1 MVTGNRKNNKAM
13 MEQEEK
19 NKFKINDMPL
29 NYDENVHGCRSS
41 KISSFYV
48 FLEKLS
54 SSSCMRWLII
64 VLLPVLIFLRYTV
77 DAVDYDLWWQMAHGK
92 YYITHHTLKMD
103 LSMFSWTPT
112 DPGWIYNTCLGSI
125 VIYLFYDFMGGFGLW
140 LMQWLIF
147 GGVFL
152 SFYLFLR
159 LLNQRLD
166 INSVTIIA
174 AVGIAC
180 SMASRFY
187 KPELFSLLIFCWT
200 VFIFFYIRIT
210 RRKLL
215 FYLYPLIF
223 VFWVN
228 LHGAFIVGL
237 VFLALAFTGEILNR
251 IFYKAQS
258 FSNVDLIHFG
268 IACLLSC
275 LVTLLNP
282 YSIDYLL
289 PVYKMI
295 VPDNSQLTQLHN
307 KSVMAYSILW
317 PYLKVKDISFFGGGL
332 TAWIMTIMIFS
343 ILSISVYEFIKK
355 KSCDFTLLI
364 ISIALYLKGMETIRA
379 SYFFPVAFFFIFFY
393 LLMHNLKLEKIP
405 GRATLYSLV
414 VFIFFFASIFYVH
427 VVRFVDNKWF
437 GIGIEGLAPVKE
449 VAFLKK
455 CKPEGPMFNDYTIGG
470 YLVWALYPDYR
481 VFIDPRGG
489 LYRNEVFSDYMQ
501 FTSKQVNLDDINR
514 FRQKYPF
521 KIAVLHYREM
531 PLIVNFL
538 ESGGEWHLVYFDK
551 HAAVLVHKSNLP
563 AVLSK
568 IRDIDLSPLRFR
580 EEKNPDTLLKVFDF
594 YVRLNPQAGRYIYNI
609 FKKNV
614 RDLNNQKQS
623 ALNNMDI
630 QIRLREKALQKKV
643 L

>member
-1 MVTGNRKNNKAM
+1 MLG
-13 MEQEEK
+13 QEENVKK
-19 NKFKINDMPL
+19 NSIETN
-29 NYDENVHGCRSS
+29 NIQASCEASVNNCSSS
-41 KISSFYV
+41 KSSSFSS
-48 FLEKLS
+48 FSGKLS
-54 SSSCMRWLII
+54 SSSFLKWLII
-64 VLLPVLIFLRYTV
+64 ALLPVLIFLRYTV
-77 DAVDYDLWWQMAHGK
+77 DAIDYDLWWQMAHGK

-103 LSMFSWTPT
+103 LSVFSWTPT
-112 DPGWIYNTCLGSI
+112 DPTWIYNTCLGSI
-125 VIYLFYDFMGGFGLW
+125 IVYLFYNFMGGFGLW
-140 LMQWLIF
+140 LMQWFIF

-152 SFYLFLR
+152 AFYLFLR

-166 INSVTIIA
+166 INSITIIA

-180 SMASRFY
+180 SMACRFY

-200 VFIFFYIRIT
+200 VFIFFYIKIS
-210 RRKLL
+210 RRKPL

-228 LHGAFIVGL
+228 VHGAFIVGL
-237 VFLALAFTGEILNR
+237 VFLALAFSGEILNR
-251 IFYKAQS
+251 IFYRAQS
-258 FSNVDLIHFG
+258 FSDVDLMHFG
-268 IACLLSC
+268 IACILSC
-275 LVTLLNP
+275 LATLFNP
-282 YSIDYLL
+282 YGMDYLL

-295 VPDNSQLTQLHN
+295 VPDTSQLTQLHN
-307 KSVMAYSILW
+307 KSVMAYLSLW
-317 PYLKVKDISFFGGGL
+317 PYLKTTDISFFGGGI
-332 TAWIMTIMIFS
+332 TAWIMTLMILFV
-343 ILSISVYEFIKK
+343 LSISIYEFIQK
-355 KSCDFTLLI
+355 KSCDFALLI
-364 ISIALYLKGMETIRA
+364 FNFALYWKGMETIRA
-379 SYFFPVAFFFIFFY
+379 SYFFPVAFFFTFFY
-393 LLMHNLKLEKIP
+393 LLIHNLKLEKIL

-414 VFIFFFASIFYVH
+414 VFIFFFVSIFYVH

-455 CKPEGPMFNDYTIGG
+455 CRPEGPIFNDYAVGG

-489 LYRNEVFSDYMQ
+489 LYRNQVFSDYIQ
-501 FTSKQVNLDDINR
+501 FTGKQVNLDDINR

-538 ESGGEWHLVYFDK
+538 KSGDEWHLVYFDK
-551 HAAVLVHKSNLP
+551 HAAVLVHKSNLS

-568 IRDIDLSPLRFR
+568 IREVELSPLRFR
-580 EEKNPDTLLKVFDF
+580 EEKTPDTLLKVFDF
-594 YVRLNPQAGRYIYNI
+594 YVRLNPPAGRYIYNI

-614 RDLNNQKQS
+614 RDLNNQKQQ
-623 ALNNMDI
+623 ALDNMET